1 MSAGRAITLI
11 FLTSLHLFAATTAGA
26 AADDRTLY
34 EGDSIYHHITI
45 RQEGGERCMI
55 FGRQRDLRQT
65 CIDLAKPDAS
75 IFEYTS
81 MMFAGFLFR
90 PDAKKVCLIGL
101 GGGYIPTV
109 FRMHLP
115 QVRLR
120 TVEVDPL
127 VEKLAKQY
135 FRFAIPS
142 GQTLSIDDGR
152 QFLKKG
158 SDRYDQIWLDAFNSD
173 YIPAH
178 MTTKE
183 FLQLVRSRLNG
194 RNDEGEVLLRQIFH
208 VRVHLD
214 GLEMDLW
221 EVHPEDRGD
230 VAPAEADEADLL
242 RVRPKKEPGEHHRG
256 VFEDGGVRLRE
267 VDTGLAEVAPAAEDH
282 APLPA
287 VLADGNVVIDGIP
300 LVEGLIVR
308 GGLRRRRREKIDTR
322 QKNDAD
328 CPACA
333 HATSVFVD
341 RDPARCG
348 PDAPAFLCEPA
359 KYFNGKRGTA
369 PDFSRR
375 NS

>member
-1 MSAGRAITLI
+1 MSAGRTITLI
-11 FLTSLHLFAATTAGA
+11 FLMSLHLFAATTAGA
-26 AADDRTLY
+26 ATDDRTLY

-75 IFEYTS
+75 VFEYTS

-115 QVRLR
+115 QVQLR

-135 FRFAIPS
+135 FRFAAPS

-152 QFLKKG
+152 QFLKK
-158 SDRYDQIWLDAFNSD
+158 SKERYDQIWLDAFNSD

-183 FLQLVRSRLNG
+183 FLQLAKLRLN
-194 RNDEGEVLLRQIFH
+194 EGGIVIQNVFGDNKLYDAQIATFQA
-208 VRVHLD
+208 VFARVF
-214 GLEMDLW
+214 
-221 EVHPEDRGD
+221 
-230 VAPAEADEADLL
+230 
-242 RVRPKKEPGEHHRG
+242 
-256 VFEDGGVRLRE
+256 VFEGQK
-267 VDTGLAEVAPAAEDH
+267 TGSCIIVASDKPA
-282 APLPA
+282 
-287 VLADGNVVIDGIP
+287 
-300 LVEGLIVR
+300 
-308 GGLRRRRREKIDTR
+308 
-322 QKNDAD
+322 
-328 CPACA
+328 
-333 HATSVFVD
+333 
-341 RDPARCG
+341 
-348 PDAPAFLCEPA
+348 CEPA
-359 KYFNGKRGTA
+359 TLRREAEKWGGKIGRIDLITEAGKCRVAPVRKNAPILTDDFNPANLLLMQKK
-369 PDFSRR
+369 
-375 NS
+375 

>member
-11 FLTSLHLFAATTAGA
+11 ILMSLHLFAATTAGA

-65 CIDLAKPDAS
+65 CIDLAMPDAS

-115 QVRLR
+115 QVRLH

-135 FRFAIPS
+135 FRFAVPA

-158 SDRYDQIWLDAFNSD
+158 ADRYDQIWLDAFNSD

-183 FLQLVRSRLNG
+183 FLQLVKSRLNDG
-194 RNDEGEVLLRQIFH
+194 GIVIQNLFGGNSLYDAQIATFQT
-208 VRVHLD
+208 VFSRVF
-214 GLEMDLW
+214 
-221 EVHPEDRGD
+221 
-230 VAPAEADEADLL
+230 
-242 RVRPKKEPGEHHRG
+242 
-256 VFEDGGVRLRE
+256 VFEGQK
-267 VDTGLAEVAPAAEDH
+267 TGSCIIIASDRPA
-282 APLPA
+282 
-287 VLADGNVVIDGIP
+287 
-300 LVEGLIVR
+300 
-308 GGLRRRRREKIDTR
+308 
-322 QKNDAD
+322 
-328 CPACA
+328 
-333 HATSVFVD
+333 
-341 RDPARCG
+341 
-348 PDAPAFLCEPA
+348 CEPA
-359 KYFNGKRGTA
+359 ALRKQAEKWGGKIGRIDLIAEAGKCRIAPVWKNAPILTDDFNPANLLLMQKK
-369 PDFSRR
+369 
-375 NS
+375 

>member
-1 MSAGRAITLI
+1 MGAGSVIALV
-11 FLTSLHLFAATTAGA
+11 FLTSLHLFAAATAPA

-75 IFEYTS
+75 FFEYTS
-81 MMFAGFLFR
+81 MMFAGFLFQ

-115 QVRLR
+115 QVRLH

-135 FRFAIPS
+135 FRFTLPA

-183 FLQLVRSRLNG
+183 FLQLVRSRLNEGGIVIQNLFGDNKLYDAQIATFQTVFARVFVFGGQKSGSCIIVASDRPAFEPAALRRQAEKAGGKIG
-194 RNDEGEVLLRQIFH
+194 RI
-208 VRVHLD
+208 
-214 GLEMDLW
+214 DLIA
-221 EVHPEDRGD
+221 EAGKCR
-230 VAPAEADEADLL
+230 VAPVLKNAPILTDDFNPANLL
-242 RVRPKKEPGEHHRG
+242 LMQKK
-256 VFEDGGVRLRE
+256 
-267 VDTGLAEVAPAAEDH
+267 
-282 APLPA
+282 
-287 VLADGNVVIDGIP
+287 
-300 LVEGLIVR
+300 
-308 GGLRRRRREKIDTR
+308 
-322 QKNDAD
+322 
-328 CPACA
+328 
-333 HATSVFVD
+333 
-341 RDPARCG
+341 
-348 PDAPAFLCEPA
+348 
-359 KYFNGKRGTA
+359 
-369 PDFSRR
+369 
-375 NS
+375 

>member
-11 FLTSLHLFAATTAGA
+11 FLTSLHWFAATTAGA

-75 IFEYTS
+75 VFEYTS

-135 FRFAIPS
+135 FRFALPA

-183 FLQLVRSRLNG
+183 FLQLVRSRLN
-194 RNDEGEVLLRQIFH
+194 EGGIVIQNLFGDNKLYDAQIATFH
-208 VRVHLD
+208 TVFARVF
-214 GLEMDLW
+214 
-221 EVHPEDRGD
+221 
-230 VAPAEADEADLL
+230 
-242 RVRPKKEPGEHHRG
+242 
-256 VFEDGGVRLRE
+256 VFEGQR
-267 VDTGLAEVAPAAEDH
+267 TGSCIIVA
-282 APLPA
+282 
-287 VLADGNVVIDGIP
+287 
-300 LVEGLIVR
+300 
-308 GGLRRRRREKIDTR
+308 
-322 QKNDAD
+322 
-328 CPACA
+328 
-333 HATSVFVD
+333 SD
-341 RDPARCG
+341 RPV
-348 PDAPAFLCEPA
+348 CEPA
-359 KYFNGKRGTA
+359 ALRREAEKWGGKIGRIDLIAEAGKCRVAPVRKNAPILTDDFNPANLLLMQKK
-369 PDFSRR
+369 
-375 NS
+375 